1 MNQNLYNQLLKLGEE
16 HSHPEDPTHDFSHIQ
31 RVLKNA
37 EVIAAS
43 EGGDLDILVP
53 AALFHDVVNYP
64 KIDPRSVHAS
74 DESATWTVA
83 LLKTFPDYPQE
94 KCDAVYDAIAKC
106 SFNKGIVPTLLES
119 KILQDADGLEATGAI
134 SILRTFASTGQYK
147 RPFYNPE
154 DTFCETR
161 EPDPLNFGLDLFYA
175 RLLKIIDRIHTP
187 TARSIAERR
196 HDFLLTFL
204 EEVKLELAE

>member
-1 MNQNLYNQLLKLGEE
+1 MNSTLYTKLLQLGEE

-37 EVIAAS
+37 EVIAVS

-64 KIDPRSVHAS
+64 KTDPCASRAS
-74 DESATWTVA
+74 DESAAWTVA

-147 RPFYNPE
+147 RSFYNSD
-154 DTFCETR
+154 DTFCVTR
-161 EPDPLNFGLDLFYA
+161 EPNPLNYALDLFYA

-187 TARSIAERR
+187 SARVIAERR
-196 HDFLLTFL
+196 HAFLLTFL
-204 EEVKLELAE
+204 EEFKLELAE

>member
-134 SILRTFASTGQYK
+134 SILKIRSVKRESLTHSTSALTSSMPGSSK
-147 RPFYNPE
+147 SLIEFTPLLRGVSLKEGMISSLPF
-154 DTFCETR
+154 
-161 EPDPLNFGLDLFYA
+161 
-175 RLLKIIDRIHTP
+175 
-187 TARSIAERR
+187 
-196 HDFLLTFL
+196 
-204 EEVKLELAE
+204 